1 MKLYQKLANELRDHI
16 QQGYFQTGDKMPSVR
31 QLASQHE
38 VSISTVQEAYRH
50 LEMESLVEAR
60 PKSGY
65 FATPNSNN
73 HSLPEV
79 SRPPQRPMEVSQWEQ
94 VLTQLI
100 SRENKGNIQ
109 LQHAMPNMD
118 SSSLKPL
125 LKKLSDLTKH
135 NISDSL
141 SYGDVKG
148 ALVLREQLCR
158 LALGFGCHLHPND
171 LVVTSGCQE
180 ALSVC
185 LRAVAEAGEIIAI
198 ESPSFYGSIQA
209 IKAANLKAIEI
220 PTHPVTGLSLE
231 ALELALDQWPIKAIL
246 VTPTCNNPFG
256 YTMPNENKQK
266 LYKLAQS
273 YDIAIIEDDI
283 YGDISYQFP
292 RPKTVKTFDED
303 GRVMF
308 CSSFSKTIAP
318 GLRVGWIAPGRYRD
332 KVTHIKYVSN
342 SMCPT
347 LPQLA
352 IADFIKTGGYDRHI
366 RRSRQEYRQARDH
379 FIQTLN
385 KYFPVETKISLPEG
399 GFILWVEL
407 PKHIDVVKLSE
418 ECQKHDIN
426 IAPGT
431 LFSVTGKYR
440 HCMRLNFSEKD
451 MKIREDGI
459 RKLAFLIKQQE
470 ASLEI
475 EVH

>member
-1 MKLYQKLANELRDHI
+1 MKLYQKLANELREHI
-16 QQGYFQTGDKMPSVR
+16 QQGYFQNGDKMPSVR

-50 LEMESLVEAR
+50 LEMESLVEAK

-65 FATPNSNN
+65 FATPNTHN

-94 VLTQLI
+94 VLTLLI
-100 SRENKGNIQ
+100 NKENKSNIQ
-109 LQHAMPNMD
+109 LQHAMPNME

-135 NISDSL
+135 NINDSL
-141 SYGDVKG
+141 SYGDIKG
-148 ALVLREQLCR
+148 ALVLREQLSR
-158 LALGFGCHLHPND
+158 LALAFGCHLHPND

-185 LRAVAEAGEIIAI
+185 LRAVAESGEIIAI

-256 YTMPNENKQK
+256 YTMPDENKQK

-283 YGDISYQFP
+283 YGIFP
-292 RPKTVKTFDED
+292 INFH
-303 GRVMF
+303 
-308 CSSFSKTIAP
+308 
-318 GLRVGWIAPGRYRD
+318 GLKP
-332 KVTHIKYVSN
+332 
-342 SMCPT
+342 
-347 LPQLA
+347 
-352 IADFIKTGGYDRHI
+352 
-366 RRSRQEYRQARDH
+366 
-379 FIQTLN
+379 
-385 KYFPVETKISLPEG
+385 
-399 GFILWVEL
+399 
-407 PKHIDVVKLSE
+407 
-418 ECQKHDIN
+418 
-426 IAPGT
+426 
-431 LFSVTGKYR
+431 
-440 HCMRLNFSEKD
+440 
-451 MKIREDGI
+451 
-459 RKLAFLIKQQE
+459 
-470 ASLEI
+470 
-475 EVH
+475 